1 MLTELAPAIILA
13 LAAFTFSFAGFG
25 FPWVALPLLSLVM
38 PLREAIIFHYPFVLA
53 LVFYHAWRYRGHL
66 AWRRHLPLLI
76 GAAAGMPLGVW
87 LLLVLPEEGMR
98 KGMAVFV
105 ALSVLALSRDWGE
118 RLARKVSSTSLGGV
132 AIGVLSGWLQ
142 GAYAIGGPPVV
153 LYIMA
158 RAQSPQEIKGFLGVY
173 FTFICVVTASLYA
186 MGGLFTAHWFKMSL
200 YFSPAVLVGA
210 VVGAWAFNRVGAEWF
225 RRIVLVLLFAAAV
238 ALWFSS

>member
-1 MLTELAPAIILA
+1 MMNEFAPAIILI

-66 AWRRHLPLLI
+66 AWRRHLPLLV

-87 LLLVLPEEGMR
+87 LLLVLPEAGMR
-98 KGMAVFV
+98 KGMAMFV

-118 RLARKVSSTSLGGV
+118 RLAGKVSSTPLGGA
-132 AIGVLSGWLQ
+132 AIGLLSGWLQ

-173 FTFICVVTASLYA
+173 FTFICVVSASLYLA
-186 MGGLFTAHWFKMSL
+186 SGLFTAYWFKLSL
-200 YFSPAVLVGA
+200 YYSPAVLAGTVA
-210 VVGAWAFNRVGAEWF
+210 GAWAFKRVSPAVF
-225 RRIVLVLLFAAAV
+225 RKIVLVLLLAAAV
-238 ALWFSS
+238 ALWFS

>member
-1 MLTELAPAIILA
+1 MLPELAPAIILV

-66 AWRRHLPLLI
+66 AWRRHLPLLM

-87 LLLVLPEEGMR
+87 LLLVLPEAGMR

-105 ALSVLALSRDWGE
+105 ALSVVALGRDWGG
-118 RLARKVSSTSLGGV
+118 RLARKVSSTPWGGA

-158 RAQSPQEIKGFLGVY
+158 RAQSPQEVKGFLGVY
-173 FTFICVVTASLYA
+173 FTFICVVTAAIYA
-186 MGGLFTAHWFKMSL
+186 ANGLFTAHWFKMSL
-200 YFSPAVLVGA
+200 YYSPAVLIGA
-210 VVGAWAFNRVGAEWF
+210 VAGAWAFSRVGKQWF
-225 RRIVLVLLFAAAV
+225 RRIVLGLLLAAAV
-238 ALWFSS
+238 ALWFS

>member
-1 MLTELAPAIILA
+1 MLSELAPAIILS

-38 PLREAIIFHYPFVLA
+38 PLRDAIIFHYPFVLA

-76 GAAAGMPLGVW
+76 GSAMGMPLGVW
-87 LLLVLPEEGMR
+87 LLLALPEELMR
-98 KGMAVFV
+98 KGMAVFI

-118 RLARKVSSTSLGGV
+118 RLAGKVSSTPLGGA
-132 AIGVLSGWLQ
+132 AIGLLSGWLQ
-142 GAYAIGGPPVV
+142 GAYAVGGPPVV

-158 RAQSPQEIKGFLGVY
+158 RAKSPQEVKGFLGVY

-186 MGGLFTAHWFKMSL
+186 VNGLFTAHWLKLSL
-200 YFSPAVLVGA
+200 YYSPSVLLGA
-210 VVGAWAFNRVGAEWF
+210 AAGAWAFSRVSSVGF
-225 RRIVLVLLFAAAV
+225 RRIVFIMLLAAAV